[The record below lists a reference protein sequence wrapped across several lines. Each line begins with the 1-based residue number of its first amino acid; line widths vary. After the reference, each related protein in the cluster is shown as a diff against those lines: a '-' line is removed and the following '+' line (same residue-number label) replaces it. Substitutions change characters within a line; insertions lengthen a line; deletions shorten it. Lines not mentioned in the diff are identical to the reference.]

1 VITKANTAAVLTSA
15 DREPRLTAAPL
26 TQSCEGEALR
36 FLDERPFHTFGLSGL
51 MLTNGVASPDLRGKF
66 YVCRGRQGAL
76 EGVALIG
83 HANLFETR
91 TTPALRAFAG
101 LTRQCPGAAFVL
113 GEQDEVSNFWV
124 HYQEHGPADS
134 VSYREALLEL
144 RRPAEPT
151 GPVPDLRPATLDDLD
166 VVVLAHAQ
174 IGLRERGVNPLDVDA
189 AGFRQRCARRIELG
203 RTWVLKVED
212 KHIFKAEIVCS
223 TPKVTYIESI
233 AVHPEEQGKGHGLR
247 CLSELARRLLNDTDS
262 VCVLVQERNQRALDF
277 YRKVGFT
284 RVANYTSLFLDR
296 RWVQ

>member
-1 VITKANTAAVLTSA
+1 MNTAAVLTSA
-15 DREPRLTAAPL
+15 GREPWLTVAPL
-26 TQSCEGEALR
+26 TPSCKGEALS

-66 YVCRGRQGAL
+66 YVCRGRQGVL

-91 TTPALRAFAG
+91 TGPALRAFAR
-101 LTRQCPGAAFVL
+101 LTRQCADAAFLL
-113 GEQDEVSNFWV
+113 GEEQEVSNFWA
-124 HYQEHGPADS
+124 HYQEHGPADN
-134 VSYREALLEL
+134 VSHRELLLEL
-144 RRPAEPT
+144 RGVQSTDPAP
-151 GPVPDLRPATLDDLD
+151 GLRLATSVDLD
-166 VVVLAHAQ
+166 TVVFAHAQ

-189 AGFRQRCARRIELG
+189 DGFRQRCARRIELC
-203 RTWVLKVED
+203 RTWVLKVGD

-247 CLSELARRLLNDTDS
+247 CLSELARRLLNETDS
-262 VCVLVQERNQRALDF
+262 ICVLVQERNQRALDF

-296 RWVQ
+296 RQVQ